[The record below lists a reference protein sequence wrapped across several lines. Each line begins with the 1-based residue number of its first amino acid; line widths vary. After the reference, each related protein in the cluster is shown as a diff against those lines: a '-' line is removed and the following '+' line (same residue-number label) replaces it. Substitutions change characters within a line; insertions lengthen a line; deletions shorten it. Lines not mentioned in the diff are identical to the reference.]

1 MSDIMGPTVK
11 NIDASAEKVYSVLD
25 FLYGDIP
32 VFKALSP
39 SLADQIDLDNDK
51 KVTTVD
57 LISWLSAFYK
67 LKNPKRGA
75 ALCKS
80 VARMTLVT
88 NLINKFFEN
97 VQQMAEVQRTRDVST
112 SLERHFDAVIRK
124 YEEIDGKPGSVEMR
138 LKPKSG
144 MTAIQV
150 EDEIRSG
157 KLARRVR
164 KPRMLPLKFQI
175 NCLLSR
181 RLALG
186 P

>member
-1 MSDIMGPTVK
+1 MGPTVK
-11 NIDASAEKVYSVLD
+11 NIDEASSEAYKVLD

-39 SLADQIDLDNDK
+39 SLADSIDLDNDK

-67 LKNPKRGA
+67 YKNPKRGA
-75 ALCKS
+75 VLCNA

-88 NLINKFFEN
+88 NLINKFFSN
-97 VQQMAEVQRTRDVST
+97 VKEMAEVQRTRDVST

-138 LKPKSG
+138 LKPNP
-144 MTAIQV
+144 V
-150 EDEIRSG
+150 
-157 KLARRVR
+157 
-164 KPRMLPLKFQI
+164 
-175 NCLLSR
+175 
-181 RLALG
+181 
-186 P
+186 